1 MLLTTQTMCCWT
13 KVFLTLALSHGGEGV
28 PLNSRVSAVRALRHS
43 CSALQM
49 LWVHRLTNPAV
60 ANVTCQS
67 LGTHLCSSHL
77 HRCWVFLVTLLGFLC
92 QGLTAASELLFLEA
106 RGRAWPGED
115 NISGQTPCLGK
126 TLLCS
131 LSYIMTPCVF
141 VLVFLKENCFPVA
154 SMNLG

>member
-1 MLLTTQTMCCWT
+1 MLLTIQTMCCWT
-13 KVFLTLALSHGGEGV
+13 KVFLTLALSHGGVGV
-28 PLNSRVSAVRALRHS
+28 PLNSRVSAVRALGHS

-49 LWVHRLTNPAV
+49 LWAHRLTNPAV

-77 HRCWVFLVTLLGFLC
+77 HRCRVFLVTLLGFLC
-92 QGLTAASELLFLEA
+92 QGPMAASELLFLKA
-106 RGRAWPGED
+106 RGRAWPED
-115 NISGQTPCLGK
+115 ISRQTPCLGK

-131 LSYIMTPCVF
+131 LSHIMTPRVF

-154 SMNLG
+154 FMNLG